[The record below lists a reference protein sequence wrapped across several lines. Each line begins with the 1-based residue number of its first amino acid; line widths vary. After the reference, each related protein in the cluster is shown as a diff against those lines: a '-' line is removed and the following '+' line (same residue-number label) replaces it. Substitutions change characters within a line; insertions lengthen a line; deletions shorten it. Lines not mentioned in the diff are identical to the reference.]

1 MHYLDYNE
9 KRCHGT
15 ADFPI
20 EYYYVDSRHPR
31 YQMPFHW
38 HKEYEII
45 RIKEGNF
52 HLFLEK
58 EELRAGTGDVIFIPE
73 GIVHGGTPEECV
85 YECVVFDLKALL
97 SATETLR
104 RYIRQITE
112 GQVSVRCH
120 YTKEDAKVCRSVR
133 RLFHALSRQEAGF
146 ELSTVG
152 ALYTFLGL
160 IFQFEYYSRKPA
172 AAHTL
177 TAAPVRHRE
186 KTEAIRPVLTYI
198 ETSYPA
204 PISLNRLAE
213 LAGMSPKYFCRYFR
227 SITHQSPIEYV
238 NYYRVERACCF
249 LSATDLSVTEIGYSC
264 GFHDTAYFIR
274 VFKRLKNVTPRQYR
288 KHTADIGI
296 IP

>member
-9 KRCHGT
+9 KRRHGT

-20 EYYYVDSRHPR
+20 EYYYVDSKHPR

-38 HKEYEII
+38 HREYEII
-45 RIKEGNF
+45 RIKEGIF

-58 EELRAGTGDVIFIPE
+58 EELTVCPGDVVFIPE
-73 GIVHGGTPEECV
+73 GIIHGGIPESCV

-104 RYIRQITE
+104 CYIRQITE
-112 GQVSVRCH
+112 GQIGVRYH

-146 ELSTVG
+146 ELSAVG

-160 IFQFEYYSRKPA
+160 VFQFEYYSRKPA
-172 AAHTL
+172 AVHTL
-177 TAAPVRHRE
+177 AAAPVRHKE
-186 KTEAIRPVLTYI
+186 KTEAIRPVLSYI
-198 ETSYPA
+198 EASYGSH
-204 PISLNRLAE
+204 ITLDKLAG

-227 SITHQSPIEYV
+227 SITHQSPVEYV
-238 NYYRVERACCF
+238 NYYRVERACCL
-249 LSATDLSVTEIGYSC
+249 LSATDQSVTEIGYSC

-288 KHTADIGI
+288 KQTADIGI